1 MKYLIGGTLR
11 PERTREEFVARIKG
25 NPLSHA
31 AWELIR
37 KGVITE
43 HGFKI
48 GRRPGFVFIIEGDSE
63 EAVLASVSDIP
74 LIREGWFDVEV
85 DPVSPFVS
93 DIR

>member
-25 NPLSHA
+25 NPLSHEV
-31 AWELIR
+31 WELIR

-43 HGFKI
+43 HGFRI
-48 GRRPGFVFIIEGDSE
+48 GSRPGFVFVIEGDSE
-63 EAVLASVSDIP
+63 EAVMASLADIP
-74 LIREGWFDVEV
+74 LIRDGWFDVEV